1 MKEETDKKPALTPK
15 KMVLNIAVFLG
26 LFFVTF
32 WFIFRGQ
39 SLGAILAVIGRAHI
53 LPILLGFLCMF
64 GYFAMEAWNIMSLL
78 KSFGE
83 KITFFRALKF
93 TMIGFFFCAV
103 TPGASGGQPLEI
115 YYMSKEKINAGNAT
129 IAILIQTCGIQIAVT
144 AFGFICAILGHDI
157 LNEGPMLWLFL
168 IGLLINAFALLIL
181 GLCILYPNGL
191 RKVLKGFMN
200 FLYYLGL
207 KRARSWEKNI
217 ESGLDQYAESS
228 KYIKTHR
235 NEMVKSILKTFAQM
249 AFFFT
254 IPFCV
259 YLAFGLSGH
268 SFFTIFAMQAILF
281 VSTSGLPIPG
291 AIGASE
297 GVFLSLYS
305 AVFGEELLS
314 SAMLLNRGINFYWFV
329 IVSMVVVFINIV
341 RLNRSSEQPKLKK

>member
-1 MKEETDKKPALTPK
+1 
-15 KMVLNIAVFLG
+15 
-26 LFFVTF
+26 
-32 WFIFRGQ
+32 
-39 SLGAILAVIGRAHI
+39 
-53 LPILLGFLCMF
+53 
-64 GYFAMEAWNIMSLL
+64 
-78 KSFGE
+78 
-83 KITFFRALKF
+83 
-93 TMIGFFFCAV
+93 
-103 TPGASGGQPLEI
+103 
-115 YYMSKEKINAGNAT
+115 
-129 IAILIQTCGIQIAVT
+129 
-144 AFGFICAILGHDI
+144 
-157 LNEGPMLWLFL
+157 MLWLFL

-329 IVSMVVVFINIV
+329 IVSMIVVFINIV